1 MTQAKDDVLVTQLL
15 ECRVLPDGTI
25 AEMTLKKS
33 DGRIQVLRFSPT
45 TMLGFV
51 NSVFELFL
59 NEKMQKEQA
68 LGYSEMQPLPVS
80 ATMAIPAVGGTAV
93 LVGFRLETGL
103 PVAFAVP
110 PPEAEE
116 LHRQLG
122 AALAT
127 AIQQFSQS
135 RH

>member
-1 MTQAKDDVLVTQLL
+1 MPQAKDDVLVTQLL
-15 ECRVLPDGTI
+15 RCGVLPGGTV
-25 AEMTLKKS
+25 AEMTFKKS
-33 DGRIQVLRFSPT
+33 NGRIQVLRFSPT

-80 ATMAIPAVGGTAV
+80 TTMAIAAVGGTAV

-110 PPEAEE
+110 PSEAEE
-116 LHRQLG
+116 LHKQLG
-122 AALAT
+122 EAVAK

>member
-1 MTQAKDDVLVTQLL
+1 MPPAKDDVLVTQLL
-15 ECRVLPDGTI
+15 GCGVLPDGTI
-25 AEMTLKKS
+25 AEMTLKNS
-33 DGRIQVLRFSPT
+33 DGKIQVLRFSPT
-45 TMLGFV
+45 TMLAFV

-59 NEKMQKEQA
+59 NEKLQKEQA

-116 LHRQLG
+116 LHKQLG
-122 AALAT
+122 EAVAK

>member
-1 MTQAKDDVLVTQLL
+1 MPQAKDDVLITQLL
-15 ECRVLPDGTI
+15 GCGVAPDGTI

-45 TMLGFV
+45 TMLDFV

-68 LGYSEMQPLPVS
+68 HGYFEMQPLPIS
-80 ATMAIPAVGGTAV
+80 ATMAIPAVGGKEV

-110 PPEAEE
+110 PPEAKE
-116 LHRQLG
+116 LHKQLG
-122 AALAT
+122 EAVSKAM
-127 AIQQFSQS
+127 QQFSQS

>member
-1 MTQAKDDVLVTQLL
+1 MSPAKDDVLVTQLL
-15 ECRVLPDGTI
+15 GCGVLPDGTI
-25 AEMTLKKS
+25 AEMTLENS

-45 TMLGFV
+45 TMLAFV

-68 LGYSEMQPLPVS
+68 FGHFEMQPLPVS
-80 ATMAIPAVGGTAV
+80 TTMAIPAVGGEAV
-93 LVGFRLETGL
+93 LVGFRLENGL

-110 PPEAEE
+110 PPEAKE
-116 LHRQLG
+116 LHKQLG
-122 AALAT
+122 EAVSKAM
-127 AIQQFSQS
+127 QQFSQS